1 MKPGSAEKT
10 WLALIA
16 LTLVGAWLAETGE
29 AGTPLMLTVAV
40 LIGVKG
46 RTVIDRYMEMREANP
61 RIRRVLY
68 AFNLAIPLMVIAS
81 HWFGDAIARLTS
93 IA

>member
-1 MKPGSAEKT
+1 MMGSAERT
-10 WLALIA
+10 WLMLIG
-16 LTLVGAWLAETGE
+16 LTLAGAWLAETGE
-29 AGTPLMLTVAV
+29 AGAPLTLAVAV

-46 RTVIDRYMEMREANP
+46 RTVIDRYMEMRHANP

-68 AFNLAIPLMVIAS
+68 AFNLALPLMVIVS
-81 HWFGDAIARLTS
+81 HWFGDAIARWTA